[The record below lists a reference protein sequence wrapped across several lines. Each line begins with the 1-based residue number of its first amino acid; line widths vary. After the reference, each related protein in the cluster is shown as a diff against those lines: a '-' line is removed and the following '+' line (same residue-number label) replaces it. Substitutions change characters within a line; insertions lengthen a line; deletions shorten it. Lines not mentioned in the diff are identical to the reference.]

1 MSLICVL
8 FISVVYKTE
17 NGTVN
22 LKGERRQLLVNLVID
37 LRVLDAIEIDMN
49 LHRWCVPPLFISL
62 KFYPGV
68 YAKMDD
74 KWVHVSVSN
83 FLMLAMTIG
92 KWRRVSVN

>member
-17 NGTVN
+17 DGTVN

-37 LRVLDAIEIDMN
+37 LCVLDAIEIDMN

-68 YAKMDD
+68 YAKLDD
-74 KWVHVSVSN
+74 KWVSVSN
-83 FLMLAMTIG
+83 FLMLAMTID
-92 KWRRVSVN
+92 KWRRVFVNLF